1 MPTSHPKNTNMR
13 NQVILFS
20 PNPIS
25 PVRIFACKN
34 YLGKTPGQ
42 TQKLEEVN
50 NKLHQRIQGV

>member
-1 MPTSHPKNTNMR
+1 MR